1 MDADA
6 ASDVL
11 AVAFRLFSDPSY
23 HYIEFICENE
33 VTVTTNRAFVC
44 AANPFFHKLLRS
56 GYSEGQGAYSV
67 RLHAEPE
74 ALKSILHFLYI
85 GKLPAGLCSWSTL
98 MDTACLAHQYM
109 MPAVIDI
116 ITKKVEAEVTR
127 DAFGVI
133 LSKALQVGLQA
144 HCHVVHPV
152 QPAHPPNPVCLCCMV
167 QADLQAVAR
176 NLWLAAWRLLPMPL
190 LFDRTFSADAISFC
204 LQHTA
209 WMNSSGKGFPAAAAA
224 NGSRIEGT
232 AAAISGTSTS
242 ISSNDNTGR
251 SSNTSSSTSSI
262 TNPGS
267 SSSDVISN
275 SASCFDQETAAFSAV
290 LSWMLEDIESCSE
303 CSLSRHQD
311 SSSSSSSSTSTT
323 SDNSVGNGSNIVT
336 TKPPLPLKLKHK
348 HSDSCSSLQQQT
360 SQAMQQLSI
369 SHSSSLPGSV
379 TSSRASS
386 SSLSPA
392 CSAEMPP
399 AAPPPA
405 AAQQQG
411 SLKCCSNLV
420 EQKRLTAAAAAPV
433 ENCHNCCS
441 GECCTLHQ
449 HMLLQLLA
457 CLNWHLL
464 PPSAVQQLESLAL
477 LGPTA
482 LLALYR
488 QAIPAAC

>member
-1 MDADA
+1 
-6 ASDVL
+6 
-11 AVAFRLFSDPSY
+11 
-23 HYIEFICENE
+23 
-33 VTVTTNRAFVC
+33 
-44 AANPFFHKLLRS
+44 
-56 GYSEGQGAYSV
+56 
-67 RLHAEPE
+67 
-74 ALKSILHFLYI
+74 
-85 GKLPAGLCSWSTL
+85 
-98 MDTACLAHQYM
+98 
-109 MPAVIDI
+109 
-116 ITKKVEAEVTR
+116 
-127 DAFGVI
+127 
-133 LSKALQVGLQA
+133 
-144 HCHVVHPV
+144 
-152 QPAHPPNPVCLCCMV
+152 
-167 QADLQAVAR
+167 
-176 NLWLAAWRLLPMPL
+176 
-190 LFDRTFSADAISFC
+190 
-204 LQHTA
+204 
-209 WMNSSGKGFPAAAAA
+209 MNSSGKGFPAAAAA

-290 LSWMLEDIESCSE
+290 LSWMLADIESCSE
-303 CSLSRHQD
+303 CSLSRHHD
-311 SSSSSSSSTSTT
+311 SSSSTSTT
-323 SDNSVGNGSNIVT
+323 TDNSIGDGSNIVT

-360 SQAMQQLSI
+360 SQAMQHLSI
-369 SHSSSLPGSV
+369 SRSSSLPGSV
-379 TSSRASS
+379 ASSRASS

-392 CSAEMPP
+392 CSAEVPP
-399 AAPPPA
+399 AATPPA
-405 AAQQQG
+405 AEHQQG
-411 SLKCCSNLV
+411 SLKCCNNLV

-433 ENCHNCCS
+433 ENCRNCCS

-464 PPSAVQQLESLAL
+464 PPSAVHQLESLAL

-488 QAIPAAC
+488 QVFPAACWCLWLLDFSPAPCLASRASMEAA